1 MITGGPGCEGASP
14 ETDGEGQRG
23 GAFLVVGALG
33 LSVLVL
39 SLVVGE
45 VGDLTGVDVAALLR
59 RFAGAG
65 PTGDGAT
72 RVPIT
77 TADGEQ

>member
-1 MITGGPGCEGASP
+1 MEAG
-14 ETDGEGQRG
+14 
-23 GAFLVVGALG
+23 FLVVGALG

-59 RFAGAG
+59 RFAGAA
-65 PTGDGAT
+65 PNGDGAT